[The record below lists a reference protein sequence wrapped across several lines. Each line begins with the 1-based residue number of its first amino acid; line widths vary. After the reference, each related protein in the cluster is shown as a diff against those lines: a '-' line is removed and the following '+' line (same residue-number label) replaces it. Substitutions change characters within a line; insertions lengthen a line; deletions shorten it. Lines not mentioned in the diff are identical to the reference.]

1 MRTTSRLLGALVS
14 VASSLVVGTALAQV
28 GGTTT
33 QPAAPAAPSPASP
46 GADTPADVAPSSTP
60 AAASA
65 PAPAPAPSP
74 QALAEEKLEQDAV
87 AFQRAE
93 ISRLSRKQAIAQ
105 EKADAAARALRE
117 KPKAEREQLKAAM
130 RKAGAE
136 ARAAERELRAAYT
149 TLAVLLGDPVSL
161 DEAEVAMSVQSEK
174 LRQAYVRQ
182 DEAKRKVDASP
193 TEARK
198 APARTEEAAAASE
211 IQNRLRAQEELNRA
225 TPTASSRVPSN
236 KSSHQFENG
245 DRLHYG
251 PTVTLLRF
259 SVARDPDEAGRY
271 RDYEPRWEF
280 VPPEFG
286 FQFVYQPHNEP
297 WRYSTF
303 QLMSVGG
310 MLLARIDTDDVS
322 RGSLSL
328 AATIGFFEETVGFAL
343 GTDLY
348 RGLPIEGADGQSGS
362 ATAYTGLLAWSLSPQ
377 GEVTPENVFF
387 AVTLGLQ
394 PFINAITGEVK

>member
-1 MRTTSRLLGALVS
+1 
-14 VASSLVVGTALAQV
+14 
-28 GGTTT
+28 
-33 QPAAPAAPSPASP
+33 
-46 GADTPADVAPSSTP
+46 
-60 AAASA
+60 
-65 PAPAPAPSP
+65 
-74 QALAEEKLEQDAV
+74 LAEAKREQDAI

-93 ISRLSRKQAIAQ
+93 IRRLTREKAIAR
-105 EKADAAARALRE
+105 EKADAAANAL
-117 KPKAEREQLKAAM
+117 PKAPKDQRVQLETERKQAYAD
-130 RKAGAE
+130 
-136 ARAAERELRAAYT
+136 ARAAEKELRAAYT
-149 TLAVLLGDPVSL
+149 TLAALLGDPVSL
-161 DEAEVAMSVQSEK
+161 DDAEEALSVQDQK
-174 LRQAYVRQ
+174 LRKAYVRQ
-182 DEAKRKVDASP
+182 DEANRKLESLPA
-193 TEARK
+193 EQEGL
-198 APARTEEAAAASE
+198 ARTEADAADDE
-211 IQNRLRAQEELNRA
+211 IRNRLLAQEKLNLA
-225 TPTASSRVPSN
+225 APAAGSTVPPN

-259 SVARDPDEAGRY
+259 SVARDPDEAGRF

-280 VPPEFG
+280 IPPEFG

-328 AATIGFFEETVGFAL
+328 AATIGFFEETVGFAV

-362 ATAYTGLLAWSLSPQ
+362 DTAYTGLLAWSLSPK

-394 PFINAITGEVK
+394 PFINAITGDVK